1 VVAFVYIVIMSTTEI
16 FVKYNNRT
24 LAVAITPDMTI
35 TQVKDLLA
43 QHPHC
48 TGTLPLHMR
57 LIKGGTVMH
66 DAQRL
71 RDFNVAAESI
81 LHMVYRPPAEPTPA
95 ALPQP
100 TSFEPIGGAR
110 RRGRLFALFSR
121 NTEQQQQPQQQQ
133 RTAPSTTRTGG
144 WMRAPYAPLPSINH
158 PLPAIDGDLTMRKFL
173 VWCTAHP
180 HRPIGSD
187 TYGDEYPAEMQ
198 PAVARPRCATCKQPS
213 VMVDEQPNTSWADV
227 FSNTVQGE
235 CFSCN
240 RRVGIEYS
248 FVCQGDLVTPL
259 TTDDGRTLSVCK
271 SESNRLRNSV
281 LPNVY
286 LCPGEEAYDGE
297 EHLVQ
302 LVFHPCGHRM
312 NANDVAAYI
321 SAQKRAA
328 VVENTRLPGV
338 FGKYVLRCCIRNC
351 DGIAYLP
358 TCKLAGPQLYN
369 DMKNWGAVEAILEQ
383 GGVQCPM
390 EHADGLRAF
399 MPRADEPGPKVF
411 CPSCN
416 FDVCEEHAIPYHACA
431 HSTGLTLRN
440 EITNTMS
447 AGMTQP
453 CPGCSIVGQKDGA
466 CTHMTYCPCGTHW
479 CYFCGKAEAQLD
491 ISPPDRRNRS
501 RLYRHNDDAENNK
514 NRCVWFLYRHPLMGG
529 TPVESMA
536 KFHRLKL
543 MRLFKELRDARGAA
557 EFDPVYETFTPEE
570 LTVEMRLDNNESAP
584 VLRITLQEIIDYPP
598 RTPYALP

>member
-1 VVAFVYIVIMSTTEI
+1 MSSTL
-16 FVKYNNRT
+16 FVKYSNANIA
-24 LAVAITPDMTI
+24 LEVEPDMTI
-35 TQVKDLLA
+35 REVKQQLS
-43 QHPHC
+43 
-48 TGTLPLHMR
+48 TLPQLLGVPESSMR
-57 LIKGGTVMH
+57 LMRGGSIMT
-66 DAQRL
+66 DNSLL
-71 RDFNVAAESI
+71 RDVGLTNESSVH
-81 LHMVYRPPAEPTPA
+81 LLCSRAGA
-95 ALPQP
+95 QQARASA
-100 TSFEPIGGAR
+100 TSTA
-110 RRGRLFALFSR
+110 
-121 NTEQQQQPQQQQ
+121 QQQP
-133 RTAPSTTRTGG
+133 RSSTSSSSAAAGG
-144 WMRAPYAPLPSINH
+144 WSRPPYNPLPSVDH
-158 PLPAIDGDLTMRKFL
+158 ELPTIEGILGRQDFVT
-173 VWCTAHP
+173 WCTALEH
-180 HRPIGSD
+180 HSVGND
-187 TYGDEYPAEMQ
+187 AYGTPYPQ
-198 PAVARPRCATCKQPS
+198 QLQRAVARPRCSQCKSPG
-213 VMVDEQPNTSWADV
+213 VLINVARTSWVDV
-227 FSNTVQGE
+227 YARTTRGE
-235 CFSCN
+235 CFEC
-240 RRVGIEYS
+240 RRIVAIEYS
-248 FVCQGDLVTPL
+248 FVCQGQLLQPVDR
-259 TTDDGRTLSVCK
+259 GGCIFIVCK
-271 SESNRLRNSV
+271 SESNHLQNSV
-281 LPNVY
+281 LPNVV
-286 LCPGEEAYDGE
+286 LRNTAATPVAAYDGE

-321 SAQKRAA
+321 SANKRAA
-328 VVENTRLPGV
+328 VVENKKMIET
-338 FGKYVLRCCIRNC
+338 FGKYVLRCCMPNC
-351 DGIAYLP
+351 EHNGIAYLP

-453 CPGCSIVGQKDGA
+453 CPGCSQTAQKDGA
-466 CTHMTYCPCGTHW
+466 CTHMTTCPCGTHW

-529 TPVESMA
+529 SQVESMA

-543 MRLFKELRDARGAA
+543 MRLLKELRDARGAA
-557 EFDPVYETFTPEE
+557 EFDPVYESLPADLLVIEVQLDRE
-570 LTVEMRLDNNESAP
+570 GRAAAPAIRLA
-584 VLRITLQEIIDYPP
+584 EIQAYPP
-598 RTPYALP
+598 HTSYALP